1 MYRAAVAN
9 AIIVVDY
16 DPNWPS
22 VYESLRKRIA
32 DVLADLTAAI
42 EHVRST
48 AVPNLAAKPIID
60 IDVLLKSE
68 EMMPA
73 AIKRLASISYIHLG
87 NLGIADREA
96 FCAPTGDPP
105 HHLYVCPPRSAEFRR
120 HLAFR
125 NYLRTHPADAKI
137 YGDLQWTLAERF
149 RGECP
154 AYLNAKSELVEALA
168 GQTIGAA
175 E

>member
-42 EHVRST
+42 EHVGST

-73 AIKRLASISYIHLG
+73 AIKRLASIGYIHLG

-105 HHLYVCPPRSAEFRR
+105 HHLHVCPPRSAEFRR

-137 YGDLQWTLAERF
+137 YGDLQWTLAERL
-149 RGECP
+149 RDECP